1 MQHGEKTETLSF
13 HCGPMEAGRWTVRF
27 WQRKI
32 SQPLKSKI
40 TQPLIYSIS
49 MTFLPS
55 KSTLDSTSTKIDLL
69 QSDWQL
75 DKVVQISD
83 EKRSKLETKKDVSTA
98 ATTTTTSAP
107 ISTTTTTTSEKCK
120 SCTDLKTISELFFDW
135 TLCGGGLI
143 TLVLAVQFVF
153 LWLVQPI
160 FSPLRPN
167 RVHRRWYKFTCL
179 ILLIVSAFQ
188 FAVRINYCR

>member
-1 MQHGEKTETLSF
+1 MQHGEKTVTLSF

-27 WQRKI
+27 WQR
-32 SQPLKSKI
+32 KI

-83 EKRSKLETKKDVSTA
+83 EKRSTLEPKKEASTA
-98 ATTTTTSAP
+98 STTTTTSAP